1 MEVEAELKSKFSN
14 IFIMLLLAIQNN
26 DIDNVKHYLSD
37 ELYEKYNDRCS
48 KLKDKN
54 EMQLY
59 DEANVKNIE
68 IVKEYEEDD
77 YDICEVV
84 INSRYMDYI
93 IDLNTGNKVSGVD
106 DHRLE
111 IKHDLIF
118 KKKKGAVKGNVV
130 KCPGC
135 GANLDV
141 NFSGKCEYCGTVHS
155 AESYDYILTSITNL

>member
-37 ELYEKYNDRCS
+37 ELYEKYNNRCLE
-48 KLKDKN
+48 LKEKN
-54 EMQLY
+54 YMQLY
-59 DEANVKNIE
+59 DEANVKE
-68 IVKEYEEDD
+68 IDIINTYEDD
-77 YDICEVV
+77 DYEICEVY
-84 INSRYMDYI
+84 IHSRYMDYI
-93 IDLNTGNKVSGVD
+93 LDLNSGNKVSGVD

-111 IKHDLIF
+111 IDHNLVF
-118 KKKKGAVKGNVV
+118 KKKRGVSKGNVV

-141 NFSGKCEYCGTVHS
+141 NFSGKCEYCATVHS